1 MRPVFAFPFFG
12 EIAWP
17 WSLAWYFAILY
28 LTCRIFYLAFLSR
41 MSHFYLT
48 SRIFISHLAFVSRIS
63 HFFLSRIS
71 HFYLAFNSRNFFLL
85 LSRISNVP
93 YRLPYLQASVLPYIS
108 YYPTAARRV
117 QITPKTSTNITRY
130 LHSRGPVRQVCLLLT
145 NQLTGFRFLRQI
157 RSASH
162 TSVTHSP

>member
-1 MRPVFAFPFFG
+1 MLVTAKLQFDATRKKHIASPCGLSLPFLFLVRLRDHG
-12 EIAWP
+12 AWP
-17 WSLAWYFAILY
+17 GISQYSISHVAFFISHFYLA
-28 LTCRIFYLAFLSR
+28 CRIFI
-41 MSHFYLT
+41 SHFYLT
-48 SRIFISHLAFVSRIS
+48 SRIFISHLA
-63 HFFLSRIS
+63 FFLSRIS
-71 HFYLAFNSRNFFLL
+71 HFYLAFNSRNFFLLL

-145 NQLTGFRFLRQI
+145 KI
-157 RSASH
+157 S
-162 TSVTHSP
+162 

>member
-1 MRPVFAFPFFG
+1 M
-12 EIAWP
+12 
-17 WSLAWYFAILY
+17 SH
-28 LTCRIFYLAFLSR
+28 FYLAFLSHI
-41 MSHFYLT
+41 SYFYLA
-48 SRIFISHLAFVSRIS
+48 SRIFISHLA
-63 HFFLSRIS
+63 FFLSRIS

-117 QITPKTSTNITRY
+117 QITPKTSTNITWY

-145 NQLTGFRFLRQI
+145 NQLTGFRFLRKI